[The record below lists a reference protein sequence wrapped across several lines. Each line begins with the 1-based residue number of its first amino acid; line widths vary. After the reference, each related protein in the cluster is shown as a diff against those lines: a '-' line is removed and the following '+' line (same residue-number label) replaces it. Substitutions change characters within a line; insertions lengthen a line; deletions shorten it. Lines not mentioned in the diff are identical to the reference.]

1 MQNENAENSMTQLVQ
16 LMGDIAEKGCA
27 DEIDSEPTSDFAKEC
42 WDRLREI
49 YKEPEFRHSYSIISR
64 CMEEYDPAQLDSLRV
79 NLDRVVSFA
88 ELQSDT
94 EEVRRVTKSARKLL
108 DHVELECIRLN
119 RMARVQ
125 RAADQAESLH
135 NEAIAL
141 NNATKE
147 AEKVLEERVKGFHEQ
162 SITILG
168 IFSAVVVGFM
178 SGLSMFTS
186 GFNQLNAVSVYVV
199 TFYSIFVGII
209 VFDILFMLI
218 FFIAK
223 ISGHSIA
230 RNVPP
235 SRNWFFS
242 TFHRYPCVYCFHF
255 FAIIALVV
263 LIALHLVNGTPPQT
277 KEAAEA
283 VASSIIS

>member
-1 MQNENAENSMTQLVQ
+1 M
-16 LMGDIAEKGCA
+16 
-27 DEIDSEPTSDFAKEC
+27 
-42 WDRLREI
+42 
-49 YKEPEFRHSYSIISR
+49 
-64 CMEEYDPAQLDSLRV
+64 
-79 NLDRVVSFA
+79 DRVVSFA

>member
-1 MQNENAENSMTQLVQ
+1 M
-16 LMGDIAEKGCA
+16 
-27 DEIDSEPTSDFAKEC
+27 
-42 WDRLREI
+42 
-49 YKEPEFRHSYSIISR
+49 
-64 CMEEYDPAQLDSLRV
+64 
-79 NLDRVVSFA
+79 
-88 ELQSDT
+88 
-94 EEVRRVTKSARKLL
+94 
-108 DHVELECIRLN
+108 
-119 RMARVQ
+119 
-125 RAADQAESLH
+125 
-135 NEAIAL
+135 
-141 NNATKE
+141 
-147 AEKVLEERVKGFHEQ
+147 LEERVKGFHDQ

-235 SRNWFFS
+235 SRKLFFS
-242 TFHRYPCVYCFHF
+242 TFHRYPCV
-255 FAIIALVV
+255 
-263 LIALHLVNGTPPQT
+263 
-277 KEAAEA
+277 
-283 VASSIIS
+283 

>member
-1 MQNENAENSMTQLVQ
+1 MQNENAETSMTQLVQ
-16 LMGDIAEKGCA
+16 LMSDIAEKGCA

-42 WDRLREI
+42 WDKLCEI

-88 ELQSDT
+88 ELQNDT

-119 RMARVQ
+119 RMAKVQ
-125 RAADQAESLH
+125 RAADQAESLN

-147 AEKVLEERVKGFHEQ
+147 AEKLLEERVKGFHEQ

-186 GFNQLNAVSVYVV
+186 GFNQLYIV

-230 RNVPP
+230 RDVPP

-255 FAIIALVV
+255 FAILALAV
-263 LIALHLVNGTPPQT
+263 LIALHLMNGTPLQA
-277 KEAAEA
+277 KETAEI

>member
-1 MQNENAENSMTQLVQ
+1 M
-16 LMGDIAEKGCA
+16 
-27 DEIDSEPTSDFAKEC
+27 
-42 WDRLREI
+42 
-49 YKEPEFRHSYSIISR
+49 
-64 CMEEYDPAQLDSLRV
+64 
-79 NLDRVVSFA
+79 SFA
-88 ELQSDT
+88 ELQNDT

-119 RMARVQ
+119 RMAKVQ
-125 RAADQAESLH
+125 RAADQAESLN

-147 AEKVLEERVKGFHEQ
+147 AEKLLEERVKGFHEQ

-186 GFNQLNAVSVYVV
+186 GFNQLNTVGVYIV

-230 RNVPP
+230 RDVPP
-235 SRNWFFS
+235 NRNWFFS

-255 FAIIALVV
+255 FAILALAV
-263 LIALHLVNGTPPQT
+263 LIALHLVNGTPPQA
-277 KEAAEA
+277 KETAEI

>member
-235 SRNWFFS
+235 K
-242 TFHRYPCVYCFHF
+242 C
-255 FAIIALVV
+255 
-263 LIALHLVNGTPPQT
+263 
-277 KEAAEA
+277 
-283 VASSIIS
+283 AS